1 MNRFINHSAIIE
13 EKKGKYPF
21 IIANTDASNK
31 KGTHW
36 WSILNIEPRNELFF
50 FDSFGLDG
58 LKHFIIQDDK
68 KIIHKILIGIEQ
80 MNKTDQKITLC
91 KIKFNLGAYKELS
104 KKEIDSLSDTARDFF
119 YFIQAFRI
127 KLKLRSFVNIWM
139 VEDRI
144 QDLDSATCGIFQLY
158 FYENLFNPDK
168 NSKIQNESK
177 FKKSTVETLLN
188 ELFSLD
194 DRENEIKIEEFADEL
209 GVKIS
214 V

>member
-1 MNRFINHSAIIE
+1 
-13 EKKGKYPF
+13 
-21 IIANTDASNK
+21 
-31 KGTHW
+31 
-36 WSILNIEPRNELFF
+36 
-50 FDSFGLDG
+50 
-58 LKHFIIQDDK
+58 
-68 KIIHKILIGIEQ
+68 
-80 MNKTDQKITLC
+80 MNKTDQKITLR
-91 KIKFNLGAYKELS
+91 KIKFNLGACKELT

-127 KLKLRSFVNIWM
+127 KLKLRSFVNIWL
-139 VEDRI
+139 VENRI

-168 NSKIQNESK
+168 SSKIQNESK
-177 FKKSTVETLLN
+177 LKKTTVESLLN

-194 DRENEIKIEEFADEL
+194 DRENEIKMEEHADEL

>member
-1 MNRFINHSAIIE
+1 
-13 EKKGKYPF
+13 
-21 IIANTDASNK
+21 
-31 KGTHW
+31 
-36 WSILNIEPRNELFF
+36 
-50 FDSFGLDG
+50 
-58 LKHFIIQDDK
+58 
-68 KIIHKILIGIEQ
+68 
-80 MNKTDQKITLC
+80 
-91 KIKFNLGAYKELS
+91 
-104 KKEIDSLSDTARDFF
+104 
-119 YFIQAFRI
+119 
-127 KLKLRSFVNIWM
+127 M

-177 FKKSTVETLLN
+177 FKKSTVETLLI

-194 DRENEIKIEEFADEL
+194 DRENEIKIEEFVDEL